1 MKIEEYIKEGSANA
15 TPRWK
20 LEMLTGMQ
28 DVNNRQ
34 AIAKY
39 NETADIPIIN
49 IGEGYFK
56 ATNPEEVLDVAR
68 REYFRAKTIRE
79 NADRILVYK
88 NAWDDAE

>member
-1 MKIEEYIKEGSANA
+1 
-15 TPRWK
+15 
-20 LEMLTGMQ
+20 MQ

-79 NADRILVYK
+79 NADRLF
-88 NAWDDAE
+88 DAADRMQERIELRARL